1 MKFLGRNLTRRST
14 KRDKHAPE
22 QPESNFEDA
31 FQCSYHGWV
40 MLPLPTPRSGQP
52 QSIAYSTL
60 VAMAKRVAVAQMAK
74 SRAKKAERAIVHLS
88 NTGIVVQS
96 RIDSTKTPALLSAA
110 IDTIVCVLVSRRSGV
125 AVTVAHTWDGN
136 GKRGLGCDVIR
147 LSGVKAKTTTRFRD
161 AVTTILSPAT
171 AAVGCAQSH
180 GAVPQL
186 QSVKHSPLHQ
196 RRRRRSTLAAN
207 CERDGGYISVE
218 TYLSDYGGDFDD
230 IDDHPLHEHGGADEP
245 EDLDSPSYLPRT
257 SRASYLSICGP
268 ACADGYL
275 AVESSYA
282 VGRPSL
288 DALLE
293 GIPEASS

>member
-1 MKFLGRNLTRRST
+1 MG
-14 KRDKHAPE
+14 
-22 QPESNFEDA
+22 
-31 FQCSYHGWV
+31 
-40 MLPLPTPRSGQP
+40 
-52 QSIAYSTL
+52 
-60 VAMAKRVAVAQMAK
+60 
-74 SRAKKAERAIVHLS
+74 
-88 NTGIVVQS
+88 
-96 RIDSTKTPALLSAA
+96 
-110 IDTIVCVLVSRRSGV
+110 
-125 AVTVAHTWDGN
+125 
-136 GKRGLGCDVIR
+136 
-147 LSGVKAKTTTRFRD
+147 
-161 AVTTILSPAT
+161 
-171 AAVGCAQSH
+171 
-180 GAVPQL
+180 L

-288 DALLE
+288 NLCWKEFRKRRHESGAVQKQRLSHRWLVYTICEIGAVVTLE
-293 GIPEASS
+293 CLYCATSCHLKFYLSRK